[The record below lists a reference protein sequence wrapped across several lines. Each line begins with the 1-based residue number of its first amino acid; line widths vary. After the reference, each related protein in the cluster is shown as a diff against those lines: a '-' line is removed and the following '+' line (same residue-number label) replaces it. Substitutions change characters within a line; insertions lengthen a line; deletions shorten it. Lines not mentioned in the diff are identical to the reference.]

1 MGICKDKVVAIDYK
15 LTGEQGQV
23 LDTSEGRQP
32 LSYIHGAGNL
42 IPGLE
47 QALEGKESGDKLNV
61 SLPPEQAYGDRDEKL
76 VQAVPRSAFEGAPEL
91 KPGMQFQANTNL
103 GPRLL
108 TIVDVAPE
116 QITVDANHP
125 LAGMPLN
132 FDVTIRDVRE
142 ATNEEISHGHV
153 HGPGGHHHH

>member
-1 MGICKDKVVAIDYK
+1 MPIAKDKVVSIDYK

-23 LDTSEGRQP
+23 LDSSEGRQP
-32 LSYIHGAGNL
+32 LSYIHGAGHL

-47 QALEGKESGDKLNV
+47 QALEGKQSGDKVNV
-61 SLPPEQAYGDRDEKL
+61 SVPPERGYGNRDEKL

-91 KPGMQFQANTNL
+91 KPGMQVQANTNL

-116 QITVDANHP
+116 QITIDANHP
-125 LAGMPLN
+125 LAGKTLN
-132 FDVTIRDVRE
+132 FDVQVVGVRD
-142 ATNEEISHGHV
+142 ATPDELSHGHV
-153 HGPGGHHHH
+153 HAPGAEHQ